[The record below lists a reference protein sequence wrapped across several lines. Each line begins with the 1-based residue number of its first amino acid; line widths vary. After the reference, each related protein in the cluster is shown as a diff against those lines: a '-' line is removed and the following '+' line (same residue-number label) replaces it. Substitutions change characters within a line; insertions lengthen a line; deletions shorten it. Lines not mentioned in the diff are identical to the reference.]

1 MSRMPVCDVGCWG
14 CRYAQ
19 SLAPLGITAG
29 AQFQGQ
35 LTPQQQQ
42 QLAAQQLMSSGGAQY
57 LAAGQQ
63 APGLHEQQQQ
73 PQLDYSSLYG
83 YPGGLYYQ

>member
-1 MSRMPVCDVGCWG
+1 MGCA

-42 QLAAQQLMSSGGAQY
+42 QLAAQQLMSTGALQY
-57 LAAGQQ
+57 LPPGQQ
-63 APGLHEQQQQ
+63 ALGMHDQQQ
-73 PQLDYSSLYG
+73 QLDYSSLYG
-83 YPGGLYYQ
+83 YPSGLYYQ